1 MIPVQRLEGQERR
14 GKSLGGK
21 SSSDSDESEV
31 APRNSFDSIT
41 ETVGE
46 ILTPSMT
53 TASPHFSMP

>member
-14 GKSLGGK
+14 GKSLGK
-21 SSSDSDESEV
+21 SSSESEESEV

-46 ILTPSMT
+46 IVIPSMT
-53 TASPHFSMP
+53 TANPHFSMP